1 MHDPIDQAELDRAAA
16 VIEALAARD
25 RTTPDRVRYHLK
37 ELILSGMMDPDPQVR
52 QQWTRCPCRG
62 EVPTP
67 EEFLLWMA
75 GQVQGELL

>member
-16 VIEALAARD
+16 VIKTLAARD
-25 RTTPDRVRYHLK
+25 HTTPDRVRYHLK
-37 ELILSGMMDPDPQVR
+37 ELIISGMMDPDPQVR
-52 QQWTRCPCRG
+52 QQWTRCPCWG